1 MEYAKDGIRI
11 NAVCPGIIH
20 TPMVDRMDETEKTEM
35 DDLIREIPIGRLAH
49 PEEVAQVVL
58 FLCSDAASYIIGQS
72 ISVDG
77 GYTIH

>member
-1 MEYAKDGIRI
+1 MEYAKVGIRI
-11 NAVCPGIIH
+11 NAVCPGIIE
-20 TPMVDRMDETEKTEM
+20 TPMVARMDQIEKSEM
-35 DDLIREIPIGRLAH
+35 DDLTKEVPIGRLAR

-58 FLCSDAASYIIGQS
+58 FLCSDATSYIIGQG